1 MHFNQYFYM
10 KVSNSLSILLIL
22 VAASVSLLYFKGD
35 TDMNV
40 PDIQVSTYFAQWKQ
54 EFNKNYP
61 T

>member
-1 MHFNQYFYM
+1 M
-10 KVSNSLSILLIL
+10 KVSNSLSILLIF

-40 PDIQVSTYFAQWKQ
+40 PNIQVSTYFAQWKQ
-54 EFNKNYP
+54 EFNKHYP